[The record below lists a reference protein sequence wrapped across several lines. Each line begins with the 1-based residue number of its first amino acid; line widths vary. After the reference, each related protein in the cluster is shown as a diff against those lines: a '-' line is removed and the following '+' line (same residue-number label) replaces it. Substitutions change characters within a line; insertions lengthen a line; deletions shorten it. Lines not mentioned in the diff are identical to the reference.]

1 MGLHANT
8 KATIDAASGG
18 SITNKSFDEAYEL
31 INLIVSNNYSDR
43 SAPRKAAGV
52 FEVDQAVA
60 LAAQMSTLQQQ
71 MNQMMSV
78 INAPTKICNLCGGGH
93 SASDCQVGN
102 PFAQPEQVNFTNN
115 YQRGQ
120 GNSFQSPYSQTYNP
134 NWRNHPNLSWSNNQN
149 VQQQP
154 QPQRFEQKQVPNDMF
169 ARYMQENDAR
179 LKNQEASIKN
189 IETQIGQLTNLLTAR
204 AQGALPSDT
213 EKNPREHV
221 NAITLRSGTQYNE
234 PQMKTSTEVVE
245 EREIPPAEKEVND
258 EVNEQEEKEKERK
271 RIDEGVLRYKEKY
284 NRIPFPSRLKKQ
296 T

>member
-1 MGLHANT
+1 
-8 KATIDAASGG
+8 
-18 SITNKSFDEAYEL
+18 
-31 INLIVSNNYSDR
+31 
-43 SAPRKAAGV
+43 
-52 FEVDQAVA
+52 
-60 LAAQMSTLQQQ
+60 MSTLQQQ
-71 MNQMMSV
+71 MNKMMSV

-154 QPQRFEQKQVPNDMF
+154 KPQRFEQKQVPNDMF
-169 ARYMQENDAR
+169 TRYMQENVAR

-213 EKNPREHV
+213 EKNSHEHV
-221 NAITLRSGTQYNE
+221 NAIMLRSGTKYDE
-234 PQMKTSTEVVE
+234 PQMKTSTKVVE
-245 EREIPPAEKEVND
+245 E
-258 EVNEQEEKEKERK
+258 
-271 RIDEGVLRYKEKY
+271 
-284 NRIPFPSRLKKQ
+284 
-296 T
+296 